1 MLSRLPPATRAL
13 LIANVLVF
21 LAQHFLFRPF
31 LDEHF
36 ALWPWLTQV
45 WVDSGAPGF
54 MPWQVLSYGFLHADL
69 AHLLLNMLA
78 LVMFGAQLE
87 HAWGT
92 RRFTTYFLICVAGAG
107 LIQFALASWS
117 VSAGETPYPTVGA
130 SGGVFGLLL
139 GYGMMFPNQRVMLL
153 IPPVPMKARTLVLLF
168 GAIALLLGF
177 TGLQPGVAH
186 FAHLG
191 GMVFG
196 WLTIRYWRR
205 SSSPRPPSS
214 GGGSKRTHL
223 RVVK

>member
-21 LAQHFLFRPF
+21 LAQHVLFRPF

-92 RRFTTYFLICVAGAG
+92 RRFTAFFLICVAGAG

-205 SSSPRPPSS
+205 PSPPRPPSS